1 MAIWGLHR
9 HSFTQGGLA
18 FAVGLGTLAATL
30 AGWRWGV
37 ADRPPSVQW
46 AARPECPRPNM
57 IVKILGDKGESLG
70 VVTSIPLSDPITDV
84 PEFHDCQR
92 FIPIPTIPGNLGG
105 QSARI
110 PYDSLYAIFAAFRL
124 DTLGAFAGEFVPVAT
139 VYSYG
144 GRYDPLGIRP
154 GFNCLVLSRTSATWR
169 ATMVPQA
176 NPTDPR
182 CAAVHINLA
191 AGTPLEVRQIPPPPL
206 DSGFVFDS
214 TNYPPV
220 ARWDW
225 DGTHQYIGIACGR
238 SWCEV
243 GPPGFTPSPI
253 YQGPA
258 ITFDPV
264 PGLSATSTQRRQA
277 TRIKGWYDDQQL
289 DSADTHGRSFVTRIH
304 GWVFPNPAFEDGLL
318 DSRVS
323 VARLGGAWIHVATA
337 YLDADYKGY
346 LKRGANKIYMCHEV
360 VGALGTCR
368 MPAMSFA
375 SPAVPLNQAPVSPFT
390 KPLALCDPDPTDHL
404 RRWWKIQPEAGQ
416 ARYVCVRRRDHFRA
430 LERYRQQHNN
440 VRVWIPAAARW
451 RWLLED
457 PAVWLKCE
465 TGCCT
470 GQ

>member
-1 MAIWGLHR
+1 L
-9 HSFTQGGLA
+9 
-18 FAVGLGTLAATL
+18 
-30 AGWRWGV
+30 
-37 ADRPPSVQW
+37 
-46 AARPECPRPNM
+46 
-57 IVKILGDKGESLG
+57 IVKLMNEKGESLG
-70 VVTSIPLSDPITDV
+70 VVNSIPLSDPITDV

-92 FIPIPTIPGNLGG
+92 FIPTPSTLGG
-105 QSARI
+105 SRSPI

-154 GFNCLVLSRTSATWR
+154 GFNCLVLSRTPANWK

-176 NPTDPR
+176 DSSDPR
-182 CAAVHINLA
+182 CNAVHINLA
-191 AGTPLEVRQIPPPPL
+191 SGTPLEVKQLPPPVL
-206 DSGFVFDS
+206 DSGLVFDS

-238 SWCEV
+238 SWCEI

-258 ITFDPV
+258 IKFDPV
-264 PGLSATSTQRRQA
+264 PQLSASSTQRRQA

-289 DSADTHGRSFVTRIH
+289 DSAGASGRHFVTRIH

-318 DSRVS
+318 DSPAS
-323 VARLGGAWIHVATA
+323 VKTLRGVWVHVATA
-337 YLDADYKGY
+337 YLDADYKGN
-346 LKRGANKIYMCHEV
+346 LKRGINKISMCHELA
-360 VGALGTCR
+360 GARGQCR
-368 MPAMSFA
+368 MTATLFGTGSSA
-375 SPAVPLNQAPVSPFT
+375 IPLNQTPVPPFT
-390 KPLALCDPDPTDHL
+390 RPLPRCDPDPTDHL
-404 RRWWKIQPEAGQ
+404 RRWFKIEPEGGQ
-416 ARYVCVRRRDHFRA
+416 ARYVCVTRKDHYAA
-430 LERYRQQHNN
+430 LEQYRQQHNN

-451 RWLLED
+451 RWLIDD